1 MVDLRKKSF
10 PPFAFFFLQLL
21 AFLGALFLTLFI
33 FHAET
38 DDAGDSVQIRLWE
51 EDGEHFVEL
60 GVVTDSHGPGL
71 LGLHDAVLVEQ
82 SHLGVQKL
90 CGMK

>member
-1 MVDLRKKSF
+1 MVDLRKYPS
-10 PPFAFFFLQLL
+10 PLFAFCFSIIGLFW
-21 AFLGALFLTLFI
+21 GALFLTLFI

-71 LGLHDAVLVEQ
+71 LGLHDAVLVL
-82 SHLGVQKL
+82 SLIHI
-90 CGMK
+90 